1 MRRPTLALLALLVT
15 CSTAAGPAV
24 AKAPSLLSGY
34 GGPGAG
40 SQVIL
45 NQHVTLP
52 GGRSGAS
59 GAGSTTGGQPAG
71 GGLGVQ
77 GGAAGSHGAAG
88 SQGAAGPTSAG
99 PAAVGPGS
107 PANSRGGAS
116 GTATGSAT
124 GGVAGTGP
132 PARSAAPVPGPA
144 AARNDA
150 SFGTSDIVIVA
161 AVLAGLGGLGLVL
174 RRLGGG
180 ARRRTA

>member
-1 MRRPTLALLALLVT
+1 MMRRPTLALLALLVT

-59 GAGSTTGGQPAG
+59 GAGSTTGGQPAVG
-71 GGLGVQ
+71 SPGVQ
-77 GGAAGSHGAAG
+77 GGGGGSHGAAG
-88 SQGAAGPTSAG
+88 PASAG

-116 GTATGSAT
+116 GAATGSAT
-124 GGVAGTGP
+124 GGVAGTGS